1 MIFGGYLPFTLN
13 DFPGRIAAI
22 AFTQGCNFRC
32 PFCHNGSLWDEKPDP
47 DSFVGEET
55 LFSFLIQKQGKLDG
69 LVISGGEPTLQ
80 PDLPVFMQRVK
91 NWGYAVKLDT
101 NGSRPR
107 VLKNLIEGNLVD
119 YIAMDIKAP
128 WPKYSQLAGVNTDTA
143 VIRESVDIISRS
155 GIPHQ
160 FRTTWVDSLLCR
172 EDRLAIQNQ
181 IPPASNH
188 IFQAFL
194 PENAQDAELRAIE
207 TNTEQAVEFMP
218 KNAIAV

>member
-13 DFPGRIAAI
+13 DFPSRIAAI
-22 AFTQGCNFRC
+22 VFTQGCNFRC
-32 PFCHNGSLWDEKPDP
+32 PFCHNGTLWDYTPPASGVVDED
-47 DSFVGEET
+47 FM
-55 LFSFLIQKQGKLDG
+55 LAFLRQKQGKLDG

-80 PDLPVFMQRVK
+80 PDLPDFIRPVK
-91 NWGYAVKLDT
+91 EMGYAVKLDT

-107 VLKNLIEGNLVD
+107 VLKSLIERNLVD

-128 WPKYSQLAGVNTDTA
+128 WPKYSQLAGVNADTPA
-143 VIRESVDIISRS
+143 IRESVNIISRS

-172 EDRLAIQNQ
+172 EDRLAIRNQ

-188 IFQAFL
+188 IFQAFQ
-194 PENAQDAELRAIE
+194 PENAQDAELRESEA
-207 TNTEQAVEFMP
+207 NAAYRVEFMP
-218 KNAIAV
+218 KNAMAV